1 MVFLLA
7 IAIGCAVGSLL
18 RFLVS
23 KFIQTRVGVEF
34 PVGTLL
40 VNLSSAFLI
49 GFFFAFFVE
58 RLDLSPNLRALLI
71 TGLLGGYSTYSTLF
85 YEAYY
90 MLFNGEWLK
99 ALLYLLISNGL
110 GLLFV
115 AIGYGLGKML

>member
-7 IAIGCAVGSLL
+7 IAIGGAVGSVL

-23 KFIQTRVGVEF
+23 KFIRTKAGIDF

-58 RLDLSPNLRALLI
+58 KLDLSPNLRALLI

-90 MLFNGEWLK
+90 MLLNGEWLK
-99 ALLYLLISNGL
+99 VVLYLLLSNFL
-110 GLLFV
+110 GILLV
-115 AIGYGLGKML
+115 ALGYSLGKI

>member
-7 IAIGCAVGSLL
+7 IAIGGAVGSVL

-23 KFIQTRVGVEF
+23 KFIQTKAGIDF

-40 VNLSSAFLI
+40 VNLSSVFLI

-58 RLDLSPNLRALLI
+58 KLDLSPNLRALLI

-90 MLFNGEWLK
+90 MLLNGEWLK
-99 ALLYLLISNGL
+99 ALLYLLLSNGL

-115 AIGYGLGKML
+115 ALGYGLGKML

>member
-1 MVFLLA
+1 LVFLLA
-7 IAIGCAVGSLL
+7 IAIGGAIGSVL

-23 KFIQTRVGVEF
+23 KFIQTRVGIEF

>member
-7 IAIGCAVGSLL
+7 IAIGGAVGSVL

-23 KFIQTRVGVEF
+23 KFIQTKAGIDF

-40 VNLSSAFLI
+40 VNLSSVFLI

-58 RLDLSPNLRALLI
+58 KLDLSPNLRALLI

-85 YEAYY
+85 YETYY
-90 MLFNGEWLK
+90 MLLNGEWLK
-99 ALLYLLISNGL
+99 VVLYLLLSNFL
-110 GLLFV
+110 GILLV
-115 AIGYGLGKML
+115 ALGYSLGKI